1 VQRFS
6 ANPASPPGKL
16 VVVHPERRAQR
27 SLQRLV
33 GATLCPV
40 DAVGE
45 LGKAVIDAQTI
56 VIVDAHIAAA
66 DPTACERPAR
76 AWIAV
81 PGEGLTPADP
91 AIVSALLSAGWDH
104 VIAHPMPL
112 LAEELLA
119 TAQKLITNQCFGLE
133 KYMTWGAEVRGY
145 QLDDALERD
154 AVVTALASDV
164 THVGLPD
171 RIGSL
176 VSVIADELLANALYS
191 APVDDSGARFRV
203 GEARDKSRTLADKDV
218 VTLRWATDGRYLA
231 IEVRDRWGT
240 LDPKSI
246 KARLAATKT
255 STADAGMG
263 LPLAYACSNQLVV
276 NLAPKTL
283 TEVIALLDIRYKPT
297 ELARSASFHS
307 FIGVAP

>member
-1 VQRFS
+1 MQRTS
-6 ANPASPPGKL
+6 ATPNAGKL

-33 GATLCPV
+33 GATLVPVEVVASLADAQIDEHSIVVV
-40 DAVGE
+40 DAQ
-45 LGKAVIDAQTI
+45 L
-56 VIVDAHIAAA
+56 AHAAP
-66 DPTACERPAR
+66 DTCQRPAR

-81 PGEGLTPADP
+81 PGEGLQPADQ
-91 AIVSALLSAGWDH
+91 ATVSALLAAGWDH

-119 TAQKLITNQCFGLE
+119 TAQKLLRRECFGLD
-133 KYMTWGAEVRGY
+133 KYMAWGAELRGY

-154 AVVTALASDV
+154 AVVSAIASDV
-164 THVGLPD
+164 TRVGLPD

-176 VSVIADELLANALYS
+176 VSVIADELLANALYA
-191 APVDDSGARFRV
+191 APVDGEGTRFRV
-203 GEARDKSRTLADKDV
+203 DEPRDRARPLTERDQ

-231 IEVRDRWGT
+231 IEVRDHWG
-240 LDPKSI
+240 SI
-246 KARLAATKT
+246 VPAAIKTRLAKTKNA
-255 STADAGMG
+255 TADGGMG
-263 LPLAYACSNQLVV
+263 LQLAYACANQLVV
-276 NLAPKTL
+276 NLAKDQL

-307 FIGVAP
+307 FEGEL